1 MEPLFHGDGAIID
14 AGIGADGC
22 TVQHFGDSR
31 SAQDRLF
38 RQFVRLHDRTCI
50 SKGDE
55 SEFEI
60 LFQRPEASGAE
71 AQVGAGP
78 GYAITHDPVPEGT
91 PHRKSRKGVERK
103 GTCSQPLIGELVS

>member
-1 MEPLFHGDGAIID
+1 MEPLFHGDGAIVD

-22 TVQHFGDSR
+22 TVQHLGDRR

-38 RQFVRLHDRTCI
+38 CQFVKLHGRTCI
-50 SKGDE
+50 SKGYE
-55 SEFEI
+55 AELEV
-60 LFQRPEASGAE
+60 LFHRLETGGAK
-71 AQVGAGP
+71 AQIGAGP